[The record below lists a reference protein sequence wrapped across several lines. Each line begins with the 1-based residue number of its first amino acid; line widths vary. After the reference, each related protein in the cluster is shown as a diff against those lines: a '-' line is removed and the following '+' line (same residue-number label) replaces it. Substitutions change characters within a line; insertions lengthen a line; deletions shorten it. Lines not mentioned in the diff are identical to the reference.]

1 MIELLAEF
9 GLLLKSVNDF
19 LYTYMLI
26 FMLMGTSVFYT
37 FRTGFVQ
44 FRMLREAVRVILE
57 KPVEKGGIS
66 SFQALMVSTACRL
79 GTGNIVGVSTA
90 ICLGGYGAVFWMWA
104 MAFFGG
110 ASAFVEC
117 TLSQIYKKRGT
128 QSSYGGT
135 SYYIEEILGS
145 RALGVIFSSAL
156 ILTYAGGNNLVTA
169 FNIQSA
175 FQIYASYDP
184 VTTPW
189 IIGAILAVLTA
200 WTLFGGGKRL
210 INTTTVLVPV
220 MGACYLSVTFILTIL
235 HYDMLPMVF
244 YKIIN
249 DAFDFEAIF
258 GGFTGSC
265 VMYGVRRALFSN
277 EAGIGATP
285 HAAASADVSHPV
297 KQGLVMM
304 MAVFIDTLLVC
315 SATAFMC
322 LSSGV
327 APAQEMA
334 GAPYV
339 QEALNLTLGKGS
351 EYFIT
356 TSMFLFGFTTL
367 LGDLFYTKSCLQYI
381 LGKEPGRKFSIAY
394 RIFACLVIFIGA
406 GVNMTTAWNMA
417 DFTMGCMVMINVPV
431 VVVMGM
437 PAIEAMKDYQKQR
450 KAGKDP
456 VFKASSIGITK
467 KLDYWQ
473 DEPEK

>member
-1 MIELLAEF
+1 MFELLTAF
-9 GLLLKSVNDF
+9 DQTITRINDF
-19 LYTYMLI
+19 LFTYMLI
-26 FMLMGTSVFYT
+26 FMLIGTGVFYT

-57 KPVEKGGIS
+57 KPVERGGVT

-110 ASAFVEC
+110 ASAFIEC
-117 TLSQIYKKRGT
+117 TLSQIYKKRGI

-145 RALGVIFSSAL
+145 RALGVIFSFIL
-156 ILTYAGGNNLVTA
+156 IVTYAGGYNLVTA
-169 FNIQSA
+169 YNIQSA

-184 VTTPW
+184 STTPW
-189 IIGAILAVLTA
+189 IIGVILAVLA
-200 WTLFGGGKRL
+200 GWTLYGGGKRL
-210 INTTTVLVPV
+210 ISTTTVLVPV
-220 MGACYLSVTFILTIL
+220 MSICYLSVTFILTLL

-244 YKIIN
+244 YKIFS

-304 MAVFIDTLLVC
+304 MAVFIDTLIVC
-315 SATAFMC
+315 SATALMC

-367 LGDLFYTKSCLQYI
+367 LGNLYYTKSCLQYI

-394 RIFACLVIFIGA
+394 RIFACFVIFIGT
-406 GVNMTTAWNMA
+406 GVSMNTAWNMA
-417 DFTMGCMVMINVPV
+417 DFTMGIMIMINVPV

-437 PAIEAMKDYQKQR
+437 PAVAALHDYKKQR
-450 KAGKDP
+450 KEGKNP